1 VTSNP
6 APSGIMLPL
15 CQKSRL
21 CHNIG
26 PMPYFWQVD
35 LKIFTVAERPEL
47 ARRRRELDAEWPRF
61 LHYDPTGLFFH
72 LDAYAEHTLFGVIDA
87 EPDML
92 VARASSVPFRL
103 GDAEL
108 PDDGLDEVVRW
119 AAHGR
124 LVGAV
129 PDTVAT
135 VEVVVRRDA
144 QRRGLGARMLEALRD
159 NARRLGFDTL
169 VAPVRPILK
178 HEEPRVRI
186 AEYAARTRPDGLPWD
201 PWLRAHARLGA
212 SVAKVAPY
220 STVIP
225 GTLQQWREWT
235 GLPFDRSGETVVP
248 GALVPV
254 VASVEHDYA
263 VYVEPNVWMRHA
275 VG

>member
-1 VTSNP
+1 VK
-6 APSGIMLPL
+6 L
-15 CQKSRL
+15 R
-21 CHNIG
+21 
-26 PMPYFWQVD
+26 
-35 LKIFTVAERPEL
+35 IFTLAERPEL
-47 ARRRRELDAEWPRF
+47 AARRRELDAEWPRF
-61 LHYDPTGLFFH
+61 LHSDPTGLFFH
-72 LDAYAEHTLFGVIDA
+72 LDAYAEHTLFGVTDA
-87 EPDML
+87 DPDRL

-135 VEVVVRRDA
+135 VEIVVRRDA
-144 QRRGLGARMLEALRD
+144 QRRGFGTRMLEALRD
-159 NARRLGFDTL
+159 NALRLGFGTL
-169 VAPVRPILK
+169 VAPVRPVRK
-178 HEEPRVRI
+178 HEEPHVPI
-186 AEYAARTRPDGLPWD
+186 ADYAARTRPDGLPSD
-201 PWLRAHARLGA
+201 PWLRAHVRLGA
-212 SVAKVAPY
+212 SFMRVAPY

-225 GTLQQWREWT
+225 GTLAQWREWT
-235 GLPFDRSGETVVP
+235 ALPFDRSGETVVP

-275 VG
+275 LAD